1 MRCEEFERII
11 LSGGEITPDMREHA
25 QRCAACRA
33 LMENA
38 DVLSGVREMDNDVEP
53 PASFGRGWRAA
64 VRREAA
70 MRRPKLSERLADWGS
85 GFRHPALMRG
95 AAAAACALVLIG
107 VGTQLG
113 GRGSVDDTYVN
124 YARSAS
130 PKVMSASYDTGAAY
144 DSYESA
150 DATAAGAGARSL
162 SDGATQSDRKLVRT
176 AQLSVE
182 VKDMDVAIDAL
193 TGRVQALGG
202 TVDACEISGRKA
214 DGRWASLTL
223 SVPSESLDGFLSDA
237 GGLGTV
243 TRESSQ
249 TTDMTDTYY
258 DNASRLE
265 SARAQKQ
272 RLDELYA
279 QAQDMSDIIEITDA
293 LYDLQWEIDAL
304 SGANQRIDTRV
315 ALSQVSISLTEK
327 ADEEPAEELGFLTRL
342 KESAEDGLGALGDF
356 LESLVLFAVWA
367 VPWLAV
373 IAVVVAVVTLI
384 RRLLSRR
391 RR

>member
-64 VRREAA
+64 VRSDAA
-70 MRRPKLSERLADWGS
+70 MRRPSLRERLADWVS

-95 AAAAACALVLIG
+95 VAVAACALVLVG
-107 VGTQLG
+107 VGAQLG
-113 GRGSVDDTYVN
+113 GRDSVSDVYET

-130 PKVMSASYDTGAAY
+130 PKLMSASYDNGAAY
-144 DSYESA
+144 DSYEVTE
-150 DATAAGAGARSL
+150 DTVAGAGARSL
-162 SDGATQSDRKLVRT
+162 SDGAVQSERKLVRT

-182 VKDMDVAIDAL
+182 VKDMDAAIDAL

-202 TVDACEISGRKA
+202 TIDACEIGGRR
-214 DGRWASLTL
+214 GENRRGSLEL
-223 SVPSESLDGFLSDA
+223 SVPSTSLDGFLSDV

-243 TRESSQ
+243 TRESIQ

-304 SGANQRIDTRV
+304 TGANQRIDTRV

-327 ADEEPAEELGFLTRL
+327 ASEEPEETPGFLERV

-356 LESLVLFAVWA
+356 LESLVLFVVWA
-367 VPWLAV
+367 APWLAL
-373 IAVVVAVVTLI
+373 IAAVVAVVTI
-384 RRLLSRR
+384 VRRLHRR

>member
-53 PASFGRGWRAA
+53 PASFCRGWRAA
-64 VRREAA
+64 VRRDAA
-70 MRRPKLSERLADWGS
+70 MRRPKLSERLADWVS

-95 AAAAACALVLIG
+95 VAVAACALVLVG
-107 VGTQLG
+107 VGAQLG
-113 GRGSVDDTYVN
+113 GRDSVSDVYET

-130 PKVMSASYDTGAAY
+130 PKLMSASYDNGATY
-144 DSYESA
+144 DSYEVA
-150 DATAAGAGARSL
+150 EDTVAGAGARSL
-162 SDGATQSDRKLVRT
+162 SDGAVQSERKLVRT

-182 VKDMDVAIDAL
+182 VKDMDAAIDAL

-202 TVDACEISGRKA
+202 TIDACEISGRKA

-223 SVPSESLDGFLSDA
+223 SVPSESLDGFLSEA

-304 SGANQRIDTRV
+304 TGANQRIDTRV

-327 ADEEPAEELGFLTRL
+327 ASDAPEETPDLLTRV
-342 KESAEDGLGALGDF
+342 KESAQDGVEALADF
-356 LESLVLFAVWA
+356 LESLLLLIIWA
-367 VPWLAV
+367 LPWLVLIAAVVAV
-373 IAVVVAVVTLI
+373 IAGI
-384 RRLLSRR
+384 RRVRR